1 MSRAYVRQA
10 VYSYISNPLVP
21 GVDYVFPGVPWDQAG
36 VPWDSV
42 IVAGQTHRCFAVVE
56 IGESRDDGDRI
67 FIFDGAGGRR
77 VVPYP
82 VTVAV
87 YFEDIGGDPLAALT
101 AQEAMLDAFAAR
113 MRTDP
118 SIGTA
123 ASSGLL
129 VAATPGLNIVPGEL
143 ERQGE
148 GDTYAAWSGIEF
160 DVSMYEYST

>member
-1 MSRAYVRQA
+1 MSRGYVRQA
-10 VYSYISNPLVP
+10 VYNYISNPLVP

-56 IGESRDDGDRI
+56 IGPSRDYGDRV

-82 VTVAV
+82 VTISI
-87 YFEDIGGDPLAALT
+87 YFEDTGGDPLVALT
-101 AQEAMLDAFAAR
+101 TYEAMLDAVAQR

-118 SIGTA
+118 SIGTP

-129 VAATPGLNIVPGEL
+129 VAATPELDVVPGEL

-148 GDTYAAWSGIEF
+148 GDTYATWSAVEF